1 MMQVVGSSL
10 LILLLAAYS
19 YFLVLG
25 YRALDA
31 NPLPL
36 FAVPIGC
43 AWTLLCLTGLVLGG
57 DWREPAPPALAPHVA
72 YPTTFSL
79 AVVAIIYLA
88 YAIGAI
94 ATMHAFLWT
103 FATYREHKAQPISKN
118 YPRYLD
124 YAYCAAM
131 AIGLGQILVFSTELA
146 SYYESRLESEQDTIQ
161 TVKEMAQATVD
172 GDCSRPHNN
181 YFTDDYCD
189 KMSTIATAPND
200 ELKRLLLTKF
210 LPDQAFMAHVV
221 GTGTLMSYTFGGGI
235 PRQVPLRNP
244 MAEPI
249 ARLKVHEDYKSLKT
263 GDDAKAAIGW
273 LGLLV
278 LPWAIGLRVVKTSME
293 LFVPMVDPPPR
304 RSVIPWLRPAAQP
317 HEEQKPARP
326 DGQKREAKAEQL
338 AGLRKTSL
346 PPWYRL
352 ARLRIPEDTLVL
364 GGLAGL
370 FVWTYVVLPLVFY
383 HH

>member
-1 MMQVVGSSL
+1 
-10 LILLLAAYS
+10 
-19 YFLVLG
+19 
-25 YRALDA
+25 
-31 NPLPL
+31 
-36 FAVPIGC
+36 
-43 AWTLLCLTGLVLGG
+43 
-57 DWREPAPPALAPHVA
+57 
-72 YPTTFSL
+72 
-79 AVVAIIYLA
+79 
-88 YAIGAI
+88 
-94 ATMHAFLWT
+94 MHAFLWT

-221 GTGTLMSYTFGGGI
+221 GTGTLVSYTFGGGI

-244 MAEPI
+244 MAETH
-249 ARLKVHEDYKSLKT
+249 RTFEGSR
-263 GDDAKAAIGW
+263 
-273 LGLLV
+273 GLQ
-278 LPWAIGLRVVKTSME
+278 E
-293 LFVPMVDPPPR
+293 
-304 RSVIPWLRPAAQP
+304 
-317 HEEQKPARP
+317 
-326 DGQKREAKAEQL
+326 
-338 AGLRKTSL
+338 
-346 PPWYRL
+346 
-352 ARLRIPEDTLVL
+352 PEDWRRCKSRDWMAWPAGSPL
-364 GGLAGL
+364 GDWPACGQNVNGTVRADG
-370 FVWTYVVLPLVFY
+370 
-383 HH
+383 